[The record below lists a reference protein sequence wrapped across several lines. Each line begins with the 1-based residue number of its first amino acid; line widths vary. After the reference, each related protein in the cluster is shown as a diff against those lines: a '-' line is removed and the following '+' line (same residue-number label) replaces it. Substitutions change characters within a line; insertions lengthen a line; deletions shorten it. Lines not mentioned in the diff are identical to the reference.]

1 MELAKITL
9 RGQITIPAAIRG
21 KLGVKDGDRVIFVEE
36 NGRIVI
42 ENSARL
48 ALKDVQ
54 NAFQGEAER
63 LGLKDEQDVV
73 AMVKEVR
80 REKQVKANAGHA

>member
-9 RGQITIPAAIRG
+9 RGQITIPVGIRR
-21 KLGVKDGDRVIFVEE
+21 KLGVKDGDKLVFIEE

-42 ENSARL
+42 ENSVKV
-48 ALKDVQ
+48 ALRDVQ
-54 NAFQGEAER
+54 EAFQGEAER

-80 REKQVKANAGHA
+80 KEKRGIHAGHA